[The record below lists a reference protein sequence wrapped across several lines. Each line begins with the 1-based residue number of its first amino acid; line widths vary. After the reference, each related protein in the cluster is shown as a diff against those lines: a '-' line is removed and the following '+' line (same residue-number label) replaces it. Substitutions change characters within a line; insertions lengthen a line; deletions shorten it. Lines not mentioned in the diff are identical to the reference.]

1 MAAPSPPSPRPQRA
15 QPRWGS
21 RAALDTNLLVD
32 AEGFGDEARVSAT
45 RQLLDLLSEADLV
58 VPLQCLGDLFR
69 VLTGKAGRSTSQA
82 QEAVLGWMDA
92 YPVLESNAAA
102 WRGAMDLC
110 VAHQLA
116 SWDALVLNVAAE
128 GGARLLLTEDL
139 HHGFSWRG
147 VRVVNPL
154 IDPQD
159 SLLRQLV
166 GG

>member
-1 MAAPSPPSPRPQRA
+1 MRV
-15 QPRWGS
+15 GH
-21 RAALDTNLLVD
+21 DTNLLVY

-45 RQLLDLLSEADLV
+45 RRLLDQLSEADLV
-58 VPLQCLGDLFR
+58 VPLQCLGELFR
-69 VLTGKAGRSTSQA
+69 VLTGNAGRPARQA
-82 QEAVLGWMDA
+82 QDAVLGWMDA
-92 YPVLESNAAA
+92 FPVLESNAAA

-154 IDPQD
+154 IEPQD
-159 SLLRQLV
+159 LLLKQLL

>member
-1 MAAPSPPSPRPQRA
+1 M
-15 QPRWGS
+15 
-21 RAALDTNLLVD
+21 RAALDTNLLVY
-32 AEGFGDEARVSAT
+32 AEGFGDDTRVSAT
-45 RQLLDLLSEADLV
+45 RQLLDQLGEADLV
-58 VPLQCLGDLFR
+58 IPLQCLAELFR
-69 VLTGKAGRSTSQA
+69 VLTGKAGRPAAQV

-92 YPVLESNAAA
+92 YPVLDSNAAA

-139 HHGFSWRG
+139 HPGFSWRG

-154 IDPQD
+154 VEPIDP
-159 SLLRQLV
+159 LLRQLL
-166 GG
+166 G

>member
-1 MAAPSPPSPRPQRA
+1 M
-15 QPRWGS
+15 
-21 RAALDTNLLVD
+21 RAALDTNLLVY
-32 AEGFGDEARVSAT
+32 AEGFGDDSRVSRT
-45 RQLLDLLSEADLV
+45 RQLLDQLSEADLV
-58 VPLQCLGDLFR
+58 IPLQCLGELFR
-69 VLTGKAGRSTSQA
+69 VLIGKAGRSASHA

-92 YPVLESNAAA
+92 FPVLESTPAS

-139 HHGFSWRG
+139 NPGLSWRG

-154 IDPQD
+154 VRPVDP
-159 SLLRQLV
+159 LLLQLL
-166 GG
+166 GD

>member
-1 MAAPSPPSPRPQRA
+1 M
-15 QPRWGS
+15 
-21 RAALDTNLLVD
+21 RAALDTNLLVY
-32 AEGFGDEARVSAT
+32 AEGFGDDTRVGAT
-45 RQLLDLLSEADLV
+45 RQLLEQLSEADLV
-58 VPLQCLGDLFR
+58 IPLQCLAELFR
-69 VLTGKAGRSTSQA
+69 VLTGKAGRPAAQV

-92 YPVLESNAAA
+92 YPVLDSNSAA

-139 HHGFSWRG
+139 HPGFSWRG

-154 IDPQD
+154 VEPIDP
-159 SLLRQLV
+159 LLRQLLD
-166 GG
+166 